1 MKKYLV
7 LFWLLFGVLPFSQAQ
22 QHQYSWKIGVH
33 GGFATYYGDLSHQV
47 FDVHHKMKAP
57 FQNLDFWAYGLS
69 LEYHVSKTFG
79 IRLMGFKSQIVSNDR
94 TYSDNGNFNRALNV
108 QTDLIDVSLLGVIYL
123 DNGRIFGHKA
133 VVSPYFLIGGGLTYF
148 DAKADLLAADG
159 NRYYYWSDKTIR
171 NLDEADP
178 NANLAVVIDLD
189 NKYETALSPLQ
200 TEGYKYLP
208 ITWHVAAGLGFKF
221 RLSKRFHLHLEAVL
235 RYTGTDYLDDV
246 SGDYLPY
253 YTDNVQAYAA
263 NPSNDN
269 RVARGST
276 PDMNDWTS
284 YIALSLHYSF
294 GQKTYDMRPSII
306 YTPSI
311 LLGDAVSADSVSVVN
326 KNEIKKDT
334 SMSNVAVNS
343 TTVPSDTTQQ
353 NKTIGYTNVDTIHL
367 KDSLSVVTLNSK
379 QKNDTIAGQK
389 VDSIKIIENGNYNK
403 NISNEVHELQ
413 IGTLEME
420 YEYQL
425 KLLKQEYEYELKIQA
440 LGHQL
445 ELEKLK
451 KSQPQESY
459 EKDLQKLKYEQDL
472 KLQKQ
477 DFEHQLKV
485 KELQHALELEQIQ
498 NKKTSFR
505 DTSANTVTHWL
516 TTEEHHTHY
525 DNNNNGTKNNSTT
538 NNANMLPLQ
547 QRLDKLLLEMEQ
559 QQKQLDAL
567 LNLERNTV
575 SKNENNSSNTSN
587 TTTASNTST
596 NTKEL
601 EEAKAQNNLL
611 QAQIEVLE
619 QALKQ
624 NISKD
629 STNSSVSNSGKEKDL
644 QNQLYQQTALNKDL
658 TDKLAKANLQN
669 NQQKERID
677 SLLIKVNELESAK
690 KNISNELGKFLNK
703 ESSTHITK
711 IYFAV
716 NKTNLTIQAEETLTT
731 LAQHLKNYPDVRYWV
746 KGFAS
751 RKGDA
756 VRNEQLSKERAE
768 VVAAYLEQLGVQKD
782 RLKMTSLGSSQ
793 SILDNDVDRRAE
805 VHLYFE

>member
-7 LFWLLFGVLPFSQAQ
+7 SFWLLFGVLPFSQAQ
-22 QHQYSWKIGVH
+22 QHRYSWKIGVH
-33 GGFATYYGDLSHQV
+33 GGFANYYGDLSHQV

-79 IRLMGFKSQIVSNDR
+79 IKLMGFKSQIVSNDR

-133 VVSPYFLIGGGLTYF
+133 VTSPYFLIGGGLTYF

-159 NRYYYWSDKTIR
+159 NHYYYWSDRTIR

-189 NKYETALSPLQ
+189 NKYETALLPLK
-200 TEGYKYLP
+200 TEGYQYLP

-253 YTDNVQAYAA
+253 YADNVQGYAA

-269 RVARGST
+269 RVVRGST

-311 LLGDAVSADSVSVVN
+311 LVSDAISVDSVSVVN
-326 KNEIKKDT
+326 KN
-334 SMSNVAVNS
+334 NA
-343 TTVPSDTTQQ
+343 DTTSPIASE
-353 NKTIGYTNVDTIHL
+353 NTNTASIVDTTNL
-367 KDSLSVVTLNSK
+367 KDSLFIAKIDST
-379 QKNDTIAGQK
+379 QKSDTIAGQQ
-389 VDSIKIIENGNYNK
+389 VDSVVVVKNNFYNK
-403 NISNEVHELQ
+403 NISNKVHELQ

-425 KLLKQEYEYELKIQA
+425 KLLKQEYEYELKIQE

-477 DFEHQLKV
+477 DYEHQLKV
-485 KELQHALELEQIQ
+485 KELQHALELEKIQ

-505 DTSANTVTHWL
+505 DTSTNTVTHWV

-525 DNNNNGTKNNSTT
+525 DSNNNSTKNNSTA
-538 NNANMLPLQ
+538 NNSNTLPLQ

-567 LNLERNTV
+567 LNLERNTG

-587 TTTASNTST
+587 LATNSNTSS

-601 EEAKAQNNLL
+601 EEAKAQNNIL
-611 QAQIEVLE
+611 QTQIEVLE

-624 NISKD
+624 NTLED
-629 STNSSVSNSGKEKDL
+629 STNSRVSNFDKEKDL
-644 QNQLYQQTALNKDL
+644 QNQINQQTAQNKDL
-658 TDKLAKANLQN
+658 ATQLAQINLQN
-669 NQQKERID
+669 AQQKELID
-677 SLLIKVNELESAK
+677 SLLVKINELELAQ

-703 ESSTHITK
+703 ESSTHVTK

-731 LAQHLKNYPDVRYWV
+731 LAQHLKNYPDIRYWV

-756 VRNEQLSKERAE
+756 ARNEQLSKDRAV
-768 VVAAYLEQLGVQKD
+768 VVAAYLEQLGIHKD
-782 RLKMTSLGSSQ
+782 RLKITSLGSSQ